1 MLKQEKRS
9 GSGHFHAVRFY
20 EDPASLCR
28 IVADFIGEGLGTS
41 EPAII
46 IATPSHLAQIVT
58 ELNLRA
64 FDIQTLQK
72 RGDLFLLDAN
82 DLLSRFM
89 VDGKPDSNRFNEA
102 MTPVLTKACRGR
114 GNCTI
119 RAYGE
124 MVDVLWKADHTVA
137 AIRLETLWNKLA
149 QTHDFALLCGY
160 AMGNFYKDATQE
172 EICRQ
177 HTHLVAESGE
187 ASTVN

>member
-1 MLKQEKRS
+1 MLKQDKPS

-41 EPAII
+41 TPAII
-46 IATPSHLAQIVT
+46 IATPSHLTRIVT

-64 FDIQTLQK
+64 FDIPTLQK

-102 MTPVLTKACRGR
+102 MTRVLTKACRGR
-114 GNCTI
+114 ENCTI

-124 MVDVLWKADHTVA
+124 MVDVLWKAGDTVA

-149 QTHDFALLCGY
+149 QTHDFSLLCGY